1 MSDLRRF
8 GRRLTTLFRSTRA
21 EQDLGREIQAHLQLL
36 EDQFVAQ
43 GMSRKDARYAARRAF
58 GGVEQAKEHQR
69 DARAFR
75 WLAGWP
81 MDLKLGVRM
90 LARSPGLT
98 VIAVLALAT
107 AIGAGAA
114 YLEFVND
121 MVRPSLRFAGGDRI
135 IGVRVWDAERSEPQ
149 AISGGDIAA
158 WRGAATVEDVGAYR
172 PLRDHLTTGAG
183 RVPPARSVEIN
194 AAAFRLFPVTPL
206 MGRPLQAGDEQPAA
220 APVVVIG
227 QDLWETHFDRDPAVV
242 GRTVRI
248 GPVVHTIVGVMRGEF
263 AFPVNHNVWAPL
275 KAQGSSGQ
283 RRADDDKFGQAFG
296 RLKPGMSADA
306 ARAELTAM
314 LPAGDRQLRADV
326 RPYVDSLLSA
336 EASRASLEAAVYS
349 GNLVFVMLLAI
360 CGANIATLVFA
371 RTATREAE
379 ITVRTALGASRGRI
393 CAQLFAEAL
402 VLALVAAAVGLT
414 LAGILGRWIGR
425 IFIDATGQPLP
436 FWRNEAL
443 SFTTIVYAIALAAFA
458 ALIVGVVPAR
468 KATGP
473 QLQGRLRE
481 AGAAGSSLKFGG
493 IWTGV
498 IVTQVAVTVLFL
510 SAVASIGW
518 TTLRGRSDADVTF
531 PRDHF
536 LTAKMVLEED
546 AAGSAANGY
555 QSAYSA
561 VAARLRSEPGVMNVT
576 YATEMPGTTFGQF
589 RLDFATP
596 EVAAGAIPHS
606 SGLWSR
612 SAAVGPDY
620 FDTVGAP
627 LLAGRLFT
635 GAEIEGNRPVAI
647 VDETFVRLILGG
659 RSAVGLMVRE
669 QPAPAGGTP
678 GPWHEIIGVVGDVTV
693 NPRKR
698 SYDAMLYRPRA
709 LGPATPAALL
719 IRTRSAAAPLTPA
732 LQAAALSA
740 RQDAR
745 FAEVKTLERIAEEQ
759 ALGERMLLRALA
771 VAGAIA
777 LLLSTAAIYALVS
790 FTLARRTREIGIR
803 VALGAAPRG
812 IITSTFSRVF
822 LQVGAGIAVAFL
834 PSVALLMRGGG
845 DAGEMTGPGLPATL
859 AVSAFVAAVALVSCA
874 LPLRRALRIDPMQ
887 ALRSG
892 A

>member
-8 GRRLTTLFRSTRA
+8 ARRVATLFRLSRA
-21 EQDLGREIQAHLQLL
+21 EQELAREIQAHLQLL
-36 EDQFVAQ
+36 EDQFVER
-43 GMSRKDARYAARRAF
+43 GMSRHDARAAAKRAF

-98 VIAVLALAT
+98 VIAVFALAI

-121 MVRPSLRFAGGDRI
+121 MIRPSLPFPGGERIAGI
-135 IGVRVWDAERSEPQ
+135 RVWDAERSGPQ
-149 AISGGDIAA
+149 AISGRDLAA
-158 WRGAATVEDVGAYR
+158 WRSAATLEDVGAYR
-172 PLRDHLTTGAG
+172 PLAGRLTAGGG
-183 RVPPARSVEIN
+183 RVPPARSVEIS
-194 AAAFRLFPVTPL
+194 AAAFRLTPVAPL
-206 MGRPLQAGDEQPAA
+206 MGRALQDEDEQPGATR
-220 APVVVIG
+220 VVVIG

-242 GRTVRI
+242 GRTVKI
-248 GPVVHTIVGVMRGEF
+248 GPAVHTIVGVMRREF
-263 AFPVNHNVWAPL
+263 AFPVNHNLWVPLTTAASAAPL
-275 KAQGSSGQ
+275 PDEKDV
-283 RRADDDKFGQAFG
+283 RQAFG
-296 RLKPGMSADA
+296 RLKPGMTAGA

-336 EASRASLEAAVYS
+336 EESRATLEAAIYS

-402 VLALVAAAVGLT
+402 VLSLLAAVAGLT
-414 LAGILGRWIGR
+414 VAGTLGRWVGR
-425 IFIDATGQPLP
+425 IFTDATGQPLP

-443 SFTTIVYAIALAAFA
+443 SLTTILYAIALAVLA
-458 ALIVGVVPAR
+458 AVIVGVIPAR
-468 KATGP
+468 KATGNH
-473 QLQGRLRE
+473 LQGRLRE
-481 AGAAGSSLKFGG
+481 AGSGGSTLRFGG

-498 IVTQVAVTVLFL
+498 IITQVALTVLFL
-510 SAVASIGW
+510 SAVASVGW
-518 TTLRGRSDADVTF
+518 TTLRGQSDADVTF
-531 PRDHF
+531 SRDQF
-536 LTAKMVLEED
+536 LTAKLVLEEGTGAP
-546 AAGSAANGY
+546 AAQDY
-555 QSAYSA
+555 QSAYTA
-561 VAARLRSEPGVMNVT
+561 IAGRLRSEPGVVNVT

-589 RLDFATP
+589 RMEFATP
-596 EVAAGAIPHS
+596 EVAAGAVPHS

-612 SAAVGPDY
+612 SAGVGPDY
-620 FDTVGAP
+620 FDTVAAP
-627 LLAGRLFT
+627 LVAGRVFT
-635 GAEIEGNRPVAI
+635 AGEIAGNRPVAI

-659 RSAVGLMVRE
+659 RSALGLMVRE
-669 QPAPAGGTP
+669 QPAQPGGAP
-678 GPWHEIIGVVGDVTV
+678 GPWYEIIGVVGDVTV
-693 NPRKR
+693 NPRKK
-698 SYDAMLYRPRA
+698 SFDAMLYRPAA
-709 LGPATPAALL
+709 LDPTTGAALL
-719 IRTRSAAAPLTPA
+719 IRTRSAASPMAQG

-740 RQDAR
+740 RPDAR
-745 FAEVKTLERIAEEQ
+745 FAEVKTLDRVAEEQ
-759 ALGERMLLRALA
+759 ALGERIFLRALT

-777 LLLSTAAIYALVS
+777 LLLSTAGIYALVS

-803 VALGAAPRG
+803 VALGAAPRAV
-812 IITSTFSRVF
+812 ITSTFSRVF
-822 LQVGAGIAVAFL
+822 LQVGAGVVAAFL

-859 AVSAFVAAVALVSCA
+859 AVSAFVVAVAMASCA
-874 LPLRRALRIDPMQ
+874 VPLRRALRIEPMQ
-887 ALRSG
+887 ALRSD